1 MARCQTDLVLNICSM
16 SDDLFSKAKGVAAT
30 ARGNWM
36 QKGLQK
42 VSRHPVVELAGAPG
56 EEGASPACGPWGLD
70 ALRGRLVELSARGA
84 AATLTAAIELV
95 VEAQQAAEPVA
106 WVTLGNAT
114 LYPPDAA
121 ASGVDLAALA
131 VVRVRD
137 ATAAARA
144 AERLLRSGGF
154 GLVVIDLGGGSSAQ
168 QGIEVPI
175 AHQGRLITLAQAHDA
190 AVVCITEKPGESPS
204 LGSLVSLRAEALR
217 LHAPEDKDGS
227 ERGYHVTLRA
237 LKDKRRGP
245 GWTRTT
251 KLRGP
256 PGL

>member
-1 MARCQTDLVLNICSM
+1 M

-42 VSRHPVVELAGAPG
+42 ASRHPVIELAGAPG
-56 EEGASPACGPWGLD
+56 EDGNAAPASQGPWGLD

-114 LYPPDAA
+114 FFPPDAA

-131 VVRVRD
+131 VIRVHD

-154 GLVVIDLGGGSSAQ
+154 GLVVIDLGGESFAQ
-168 QGIEVPI
+168 HGVEVPI

-190 AVVCITEKPGESPS
+190 AVVCITEKPGEAPS
-204 LGSLVSLRAEALR
+204 LGSLVSLRAEAVR
-217 LHAPEDKDGS
+217 LHAPEDKNGG